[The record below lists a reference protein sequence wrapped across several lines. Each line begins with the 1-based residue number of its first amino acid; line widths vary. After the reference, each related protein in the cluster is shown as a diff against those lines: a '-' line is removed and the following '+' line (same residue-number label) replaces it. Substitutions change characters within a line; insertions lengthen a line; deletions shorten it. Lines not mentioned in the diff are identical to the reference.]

1 MIIQVASQDEVRMR
15 HVSFDSE
22 INTWQSPDVTG
33 TIFTAGTKKVIFLTF
48 EVAMKAK
55 LSSGGV

>member
-1 MIIQVASQDEVRMR
+1 MIIQAASQDEARIR
-15 HVSFDSE
+15 RVSFDSE
-22 INTWQSPDVTG
+22 INTWQSPDATG
-33 TIFTAGTKKVIFLTF
+33 MIFTGDTKKVIFLTF